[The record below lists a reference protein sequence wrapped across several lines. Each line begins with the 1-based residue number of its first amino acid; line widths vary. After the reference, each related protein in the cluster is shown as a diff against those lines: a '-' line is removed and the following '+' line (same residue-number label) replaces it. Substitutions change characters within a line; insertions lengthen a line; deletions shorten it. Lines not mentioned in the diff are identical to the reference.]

1 MENTFNPQQ
10 IICVKDAYDTEKE
23 FWEAIG
29 MQLEFLTKQGYYALF
44 RHDDCDID
52 TYVIEFEHDPQS
64 ANEDWGR
71 NRFVYLTADEEE
83 EILNQ
88 RKVAASNE

>member
-29 MQLEFLTKQGYYALF
+29 MQLKLLTDQGYYVLF

-52 TYVIEFEHDPQS
+52 IYVIEFEHDPQS

-71 NRFVYLTADEEE
+71 NRFTYLTADEEE

>member
-29 MQLEFLTKQGYYALF
+29 MQLKLLTDQGYYVLF
-44 RHDDCDID
+44 RHDDCDVYI
-52 TYVIEFEHDPQS
+52 IEFKHDPQS
-64 ANEDWGR
+64 ANEDWGC
-71 NRFVYLTADEEE
+71 NRFAYLTASEEE
-83 EILNQ
+83 EVLNQ